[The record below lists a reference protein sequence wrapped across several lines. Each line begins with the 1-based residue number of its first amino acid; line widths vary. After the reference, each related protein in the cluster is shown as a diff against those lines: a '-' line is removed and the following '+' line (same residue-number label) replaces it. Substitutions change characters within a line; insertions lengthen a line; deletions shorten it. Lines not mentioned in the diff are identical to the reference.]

1 MTTKPGKW
9 VYVGADRRQ
18 VAKVEVFVSLP
29 VEPLV
34 PSGEG
39 PTERMLFG
47 RQLVGLF
54 ANDDPCA

>member
-1 MTTKPGKW
+1 MNDEAGQVGVAP
-9 VYVGADRRQ
+9 GADRRQ

-47 RQLVGLF
+47 GQLVGL
-54 ANDDPCA
+54 CE